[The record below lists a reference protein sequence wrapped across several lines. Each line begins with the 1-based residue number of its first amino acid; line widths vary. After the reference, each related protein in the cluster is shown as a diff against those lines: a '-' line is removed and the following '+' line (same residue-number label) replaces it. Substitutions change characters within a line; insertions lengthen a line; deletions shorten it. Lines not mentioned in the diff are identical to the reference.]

1 MELNFTLFATMAR
14 IHCHYDDVARILD
27 RHYLAWSDN
36 AENMG
41 WCETKECEKQP
52 VLKMSTL
59 IKMQFMT
66 FLNSGTT
73 NNN

>member
-1 MELNFTLFATMAR
+1 MMLYDVAR
-14 IHCHYDDVARILD
+14 IHCHY
-27 RHYLAWSDN
+27 LAPDN
-36 AENMG
+36 AENMA

-66 FLNSGTT
+66 FLNSTTT
-73 NNN
+73 NNWDELCLRPIIQKI